1 MLDRILKES
10 TNNTD
15 IAVAWAINAKN
26 SLTNVHGFS
35 PYQLAFGQNPILCC
49 ASTSKPPALTHTST
63 SEILEEN
70 LHYLHKSRQE
80 FIERE
85 KSQWTKRALND
96 NIRTYSDTHFLT
108 GDCVYFKR
116 AHKNQW
122 RGPGKV
128 LGQDGQ
134 VLIKYGAN
142 YVRVH
147 PCHITLDHNPIA
159 TTKQLSKD
167 NTETDNENESGSSK
181 INQTDSNSD
190 SDSDNF
196 DSTYSNSL
204 DNQIQSHNI
213 TDHMIHNNP
222 QHITATETQESTN
235 SLRKDKIIQFKYNN
249 DNNWNTVTLN

>member
-15 IAVAWAINAKN
+15 IAVTWAINAKN

-35 PYQLAFGQNPILCC
+35 PYQLTFGQNPILCC

-63 SEILEEN
+63 SKILEEN
-70 LHYLHKSRQE
+70 LHYLHKSRQA

-85 KSQWTKRALND
+85 KSQWTKRALNN
-96 NIRTYSDTHFLT
+96 NIRTHSDIHFLT

-142 YVRVH
+142 YVRIH

-181 INQTDSNSD
+181 INQTP
-190 SDSDNF
+190 
-196 DSTYSNSL
+196 T
-204 DNQIQSHNI
+204 QIQIQIILIRPIQTPPWI
-213 TDHMIHNNP
+213 TKCNHTIV
-222 QHITATETQESTN
+222 Q
-235 SLRKDKIIQFKYNN
+235 II
-249 DNNWNTVTLN
+249 